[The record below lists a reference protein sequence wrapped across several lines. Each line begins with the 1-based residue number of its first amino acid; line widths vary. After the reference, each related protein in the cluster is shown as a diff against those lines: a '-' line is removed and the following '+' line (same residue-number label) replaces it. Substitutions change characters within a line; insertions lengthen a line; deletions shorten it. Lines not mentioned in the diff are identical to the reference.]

1 MIVALEENQETIW
14 QVTLGLGFV
23 VVCVVIILLSL
34 LVGIVRDIDRNVT
47 GVWATAT
54 MVARNT
60 TTSWLLGN
68 TAELTE
74 DLRGETRTHAELFQS
89 KTGGAG

>member
-1 MIVALEENQETIW
+1 MNSALAENQVTIW
-14 QVTLGLGFV
+14 WVTLGLGAV
-23 VVCVVIILLSL
+23 VVVVVILLLSL
-34 LVGIVRDIDRNVT
+34 LVSIVRDIDRNVT

-68 TAELTE
+68 TADLS
-74 DLRGETRTHAELFQS
+74 DALRGETKTHAELFRS
-89 KTGGAG
+89 KGGER